1 MVTDDSDNVPQ
12 NIDIRV
18 SFDELRLKPS
28 VMDVSEVVVDVSDK
42 FFKDMKL
49 ETCNK
54 EDDGFCFLVNNFKF
68 RSLRVLPDIE
78 TKPNKED
85 LTLEYDF

>member
-1 MVTDDSDNVPQ
+1 MVTDDPDNDPQTIDTWFAFDEFGPKSSIMNVP
-12 NIDIRV
+12 
-18 SFDELRLKPS
+18 E
-28 VMDVSEVVVDVSDK
+28 VMVDVSDK